1 MTWLDTAGNIVSQ
14 CLDALSGVSQ
24 DSRNALADA
33 IIKART
39 VFVFGVGRSGL
50 VAQSFA
56 VRMVQLGLKVYFI
69 GDMTTPLISDK
80 DLVILVSNS
89 GDTMSV
95 VKTAEIARRLETPVF
110 SVTGSEDN
118 NLARV
123 SNQNIVIASRKRD
136 GSTSPLGT
144 VFEDATM
151 LFFDSMVPQLMDILG
166 VTEEDMRAR
175 HAIWV

>member
-1 MTWLDTAGNIVSQ
+1 MDTVGDIVSQ
-14 CLDALSGVSQ
+14 CVSALSHVTQ
-24 DSRNALADA
+24 ESRDDLADA
-33 IIKART
+33 IVKART

-69 GDMTTPLISDK
+69 GDMTTPLISDR

-95 VKTAEIARRLETPVF
+95 VKTAEIARRIGTPVI
-110 SVTGSEDN
+110 SVSGSESN
-118 NLARV
+118 SLALTSDR
-123 SNQNIVIASRKRD
+123 NIVIATESRN
-136 GSTSPLGT
+136 GETSPLGT
-144 VFEDATM
+144 VFEDAAM
-151 LFFDSMVPQLMDILG
+151 LFFDSMVPQLMKMLG
-166 VTEEDMRAR
+166 VSEEDMRAR